1 MQRISTRM
9 HNPRTSQTGNP
20 RRPEKP
26 TTTTRMDIIRIEIA
40 HESILG
46 HAQGLKRTSSAS
58 TAEVARIQF
67 VANGILFRPLRMAMQ
82 CARFQWHCA

>member
-20 RRPEKP
+20 RRPETP
-26 TTTTRMDIIRIEIA
+26 TTTTRMDTITIEIA

-46 HAQGLKRTSSAS
+46 QAQGLKRTSSGL
-58 TAEVARIQF
+58 TAEVARIQT
-67 VANGILFRPLRMAMQ
+67 VANGTLFRPRRVAMQ
-82 CARFQWHCA
+82 CARSRWHCA